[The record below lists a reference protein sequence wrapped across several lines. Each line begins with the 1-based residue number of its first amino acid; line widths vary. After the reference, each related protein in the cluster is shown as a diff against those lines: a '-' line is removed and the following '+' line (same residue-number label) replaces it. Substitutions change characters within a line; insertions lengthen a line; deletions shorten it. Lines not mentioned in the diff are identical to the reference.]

1 MAKLGDYVKTAD
13 WKTEKHT
20 PVIDCPATVTSGET
34 FEVTAEIGRE
44 IPHPNTT
51 EHHIVWI
58 ALHFIPAGAKSSYEI
73 GRFEFSAHGQSVE
86 GANKGPV
93 YSESFVRAAITIH
106 TAGEIHATS
115 YCNIHGLWESSRNV
129 EIA

>member
-1 MAKLGDYVKTAD
+1 MKKLGDYVKTAD

-20 PVIDCPATVTSGET
+20 PAIDCPETVKPGEP

-58 ALHFIPAGAKSSYEI
+58 ALHFIPEGAKASFEI
-73 GRFEFSAHGQSVE
+73 GRFEFSAHGQSAA
-86 GANKGPV
+86 GPNQGPV
-93 YSESFVRAAITIH
+93 YTESRVRATIKID

-115 YCNIHGLWESSRNV
+115 YCNIHGLWESSRTV
-129 EIA
+129 ALA